1 VTVYDDF
8 AHHPTAV
15 RETLDAMR
23 AAHPA
28 NRIWAVF
35 EPRSASSCRRIFQEE
50 FARSFGSADQTVIA
64 GVYRSSLPP
73 EDRLST
79 DALIADLR
87 STGRQARCI
96 QTVDGIVE
104 AISAESRPGDLVVVM
119 SNGGF
124 GGIHSKLLAALSR
137 T

>member
-1 VTVYDDF
+1 
-8 AHHPTAV
+8 
-15 RETLDAMR
+15 
-23 AAHPA
+23 
-28 NRIWAVF
+28 
-35 EPRSASSCRRIFQEE
+35 
-50 FARSFGSADQTVIA
+50 VIA